1 MWDSVSLHIPCSR
14 LNVTYILC
22 PFIFCHLYIKCV
34 CVFSLQMEEC
44 SNSLGV
50 PVSCTYPVKNYH
62 EERATNPKMDI
73 LILDALQH
81 IVNFAND
88 YVEDHVLG

>member
-1 MWDSVSLHIPCSR
+1 MGP
-14 LNVTYILC
+14 LC
-22 PFIFCHLYIKCV
+22 PLISVHLYIK

-44 SNSLGV
+44 SNNLGV
-50 PVSCTYPVKNYH
+50 PVSYIYPVKNYH
-62 EERATNPKMDI
+62 EGRATNVTMDI

-88 YVEDHVLG
+88 YVEDQVLG